1 MAKYVL
7 CSFGALAFAMAVI
20 GAASAIA
27 GEEKLRPV
35 DSAECKEITARVIE
49 ATGATFGE
57 YSLLGD
63 NVFLNHTLVP
73 DRMVLSCGIYSSS
86 PLTDQSNHYFTGIS
100 VSFEGAF
107 PPNPWFA
114 VAAKAGRAVTGE
126 EIRTLDQGIRQCH
139 REALESKTELAE
151 LETPHAKIECQ
162 AFTRDG
168 GGVTMTVWVADE
180 EARKFEK

>member
-73 DRMVLSCGIYSSS
+73 DRMVLSCGSIRPAPLQTKATTILQASALALKELSRLILGLRLPPRQEGLLLAKKSEHSIRASGNATAKHWNQKRNSQSLRRLTQRSSVRRS
-86 PLTDQSNHYFTGIS
+86 R
-100 VSFEGAF
+100 AM
-107 PPNPWFA
+107 
-114 VAAKAGRAVTGE
+114 AAA
-126 EIRTLDQGIRQCH
+126 
-139 REALESKTELAE
+139 
-151 LETPHAKIECQ
+151 
-162 AFTRDG
+162 
-168 GGVTMTVWVADE
+168 
-180 EARKFEK
+180 